1 MAVVVA
7 VIMVVTMG
15 VRMLVAMIVRV
26 SMGARMDKTIG
37 VKPTVVGLHLVG
49 IRADA
54 FHMVVV
60 ALLRQTDFRLEA
72 QNLRAIFAQAAVHLV
87 LAHQDLLYAVGKGI
101 EHQRV
106 VLQILGMKELDLRVA
121 LGHLIVALF
130 RPERF

>member
-26 SMGARMDKTIG
+26 SMGARMDQTIG
-37 VKPTVVGLHLVG
+37 VKPTVVGLRLVG
-49 IRADA
+49 IRTDA

-87 LAHQDLLYAVGKGI
+87 LAHQYLLDTIGKGI
-101 EHQRV
+101 AHQRAALDIV
-106 VLQILGMKELDLRVA
+106 GMEQLELGGA
-121 LGHLIVALF
+121 L
-130 RPERF
+130 